1 MSRHLKI
8 WKENTLS
15 FPGGRATGLYKTKSV
30 NCHTCVSLIKT
41 NEVCPVIQNI
51 QISYRLVSLLWR
63 HRDNRPD
70 STVSVS
76 SGGNKNV
83 RNVESRNC
91 KVLRVPCWEISVL
104 IKCKCLSLFSL
115 KTPCFII
122 SLHGFHKD
130 NRALFLL
137 LYPSC
142 NILIALWIL
151 SLPASLKHLTPM
163 NLCFH
168 SLLLSS

>member
-1 MSRHLKI
+1 MSSILKI
-8 WKENTLS
+8 RKENTLR
-15 FPGGRATGLYKTKSV
+15 FPAGSVTGLYKTRSV
-30 NCHTCVSLIKT
+30 NSRICVSVIKT
-41 NEVCPVIQNI
+41 NKDCSVIPNI
-51 QISYRLVSLLWR
+51 QFSYRLTSLLWR

-76 SGGNKNV
+76 SGGAKNV
-83 RNVESRNC
+83 RNVESRHC
-91 KVLRVPCWEISVL
+91 KVLRVPCWDISVP

-115 KTPCFII
+115 KTPRFII
-122 SLHGFHKD
+122 SLHGFHRD

-137 LYPSC
+137 VYPSC
-142 NILIALWIL
+142 NILLTLWIL
-151 SLPASLKHLTPM
+151 SLPATLKHLTPM